1 MYSSQNLFVIILS
14 NTRKVDKFIRDEK
27 EAMKDKSE
35 QGKLARELTMVRG
48 GQEFSDQF
56 YSQHMR
62 FYKGVSVYS
71 FSERY
76 FSVLGDNIP

>member
-1 MYSSQNLFVIILS
+1 
-14 NTRKVDKFIRDEK
+14 
-27 EAMKDKSE
+27 MKDKTE

-62 FYKGVSVYS
+62 FYKGVSF
-71 FSERY
+71 FSSTSLSEQTFR
-76 FSVLGDNIP
+76 